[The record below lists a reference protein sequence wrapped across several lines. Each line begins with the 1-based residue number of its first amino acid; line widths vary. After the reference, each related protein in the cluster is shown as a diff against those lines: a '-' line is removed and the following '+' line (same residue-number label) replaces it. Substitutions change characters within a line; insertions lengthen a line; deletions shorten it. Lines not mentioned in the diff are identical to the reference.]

1 MHESVPVSLRASFF
15 KNGLL
20 NWPPCHRRP
29 WLFILKEKKLS
40 LMLSSGPSAAFPCTC
55 LQSTSKI
62 SVLLLKQHYF
72 KWENEGKCRIKNLK
86 ANTEKLRLVD

>member
-1 MHESVPVSLRASFF
+1 
-15 KNGLL
+15 
-20 NWPPCHRRP
+20 
-29 WLFILKEKKLS
+29 
-40 LMLSSGPSAAFPCTC
+40 MLSSGPSAAFPCTC